1 MEVADISNYN
11 LCLTLLSL
19 LKKNIK
25 KKKKRGGLRFIVLI
39 VAVTVVVLGTD
50 LDDSVGSL
58 EMVCWYMLLDWPF
71 SNYLNFSNFPSVSIK
86 QNSASMNSINII
98 CFI

>member
-1 MEVADISNYN
+1 MEVADISSYN

-25 KKKKRGGLRFIVLI
+25 KKEKKEKDGLRFTVLI
-39 VAVTVVVLGTD
+39 IVITVVVLGTD

-58 EMVCWYMLLDWPF
+58 GMVC
-71 SNYLNFSNFPSVSIK
+71 
-86 QNSASMNSINII
+86 
-98 CFI
+98 

>member
-1 MEVADISNYN
+1 MEMADISSYN

-25 KKKKRGGLRFIVLI
+25 KKEKKEKDGLRFIVLI
-39 VAVTVVVLGTD
+39 VAVTVVVSGTD

-58 EMVCWYMLLDWPF
+58 GMVC
-71 SNYLNFSNFPSVSIK
+71 
-86 QNSASMNSINII
+86 
-98 CFI
+98 